1 MPQTTLRGNPVTLS
15 GTFPKVGDSAPD
27 FNLTGIDMA
36 PITKQSLAGKKKVI
50 VTLPSLDTPVCQVET
65 RKFNEQAAALGDN
78 VVVVIASADLP
89 FAAKRFC
96 TTEGLER
103 VKSGSDLRDRDFG
116 KRWGVAIADGPLQG
130 VTARAVFVVDEHDKV
145 KYAELVPEIA
155 QEPNYAAALAA
166 LKG

>member
-1 MPQTTLRGNPVTLS
+1 MAQVTLRGNPCNLA
-15 GTFPKVGDSAPD
+15 GTMPKAGDAAPD
-27 FNLTGIDMA
+27 FNLTGADMA
-36 PITKQSLAGKKKVI
+36 PITKASLAGKKKVI
-50 VTLPSLDTPVCQVET
+50 VTVPSLDTPVCQVET
-65 RKFNEQAAALGDN
+65 RKFNEEATKLGEN
-78 VVVVIASADLP
+78 VVVVIASVDTP

-130 VTARAVFVVDEHDKV
+130 VTARAVFVVDENDKV
-145 KYAELVPEIA
+145 TYSELVPEIA
-155 QEPNYAAALAA
+155 QEPNYEAALAA

>member
-1 MPQTTLRGNPVTLS
+1 M
-15 GTFPKVGDSAPD
+15 F
-27 FNLTGIDMA
+27 F
-36 PITKQSLAGKKKVI
+36 
-50 VTLPSLDTPVCQVET
+50 LDTPVCQVET

-116 KRWGVAIADGPLQG
+116 RRWGVAIADGPLQG

-145 KYAELVPEIA
+145 TYSELVPEIA
-155 QEPNYAAALAA
+155 QEPNYEAALAA

>member
-1 MPQTTLRGNPVTLS
+1 MAQVTLRGNPCNLA
-15 GTFPKVGDSAPD
+15 GTMPKVGDTAPD
-27 FNLTGIDMA
+27 FQLTGADMA
-36 PITKQSLAGKKKVI
+36 PITKASLAGKKKVI
-50 VTLPSLDTPVCQVET
+50 VTVPSLDTPVCQVET

-116 KRWGVAIADGPLQG
+116 RRWGVAIADGPLQG
-130 VTARAVFVVDEHDKV
+130 VTASAVFVVDEHDKV
-145 KYAELVPEIA
+145 TYSELVPEIA
-155 QEPNYAAALAA
+155 QEPNYEAALAA